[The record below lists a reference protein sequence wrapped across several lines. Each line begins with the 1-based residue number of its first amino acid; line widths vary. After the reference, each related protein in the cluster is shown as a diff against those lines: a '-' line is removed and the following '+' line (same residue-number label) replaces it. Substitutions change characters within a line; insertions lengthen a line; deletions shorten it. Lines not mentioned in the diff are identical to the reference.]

1 MRDGRNRDLDYYRCG
16 HCALWN
22 YDLDC
27 GLDQSQYTEK
37 YVSPREPAHKS
48 NQLIKSSWEY
58 LRDYVEGPGSIMDI
72 GCGNAA
78 LLYLA
83 RNEGWTVRGMELS
96 ERAAEAIRDDLGID
110 MLVANFLAY
119 EAAPGEVYDVVALR
133 HVLEH
138 LPDSILAMQ
147 KIGALLKESGIA
159 FLEFPNTGS
168 VSYRYKRVLKNL
180 GLKNKKYAADWRPG
194 HCNEFCREAFQY
206 LLNETGFELLDWR
219 TYSNK
224 ELPNRFYR
232 FVPIASKVRVVAR
245 KLGRL

>member
-1 MRDGRNRDLDYYRCG
+1 
-16 HCALWN
+16 
-22 YDLDC
+22 
-27 GLDQSQYTEK
+27 
-37 YVSPREPAHKS
+37 
-48 NQLIKSSWEY
+48 
-58 LRDYVEGPGSIMDI
+58 MDI

-78 LLYLA
+78 LLHFA
-83 RNEGWTVRGMELS
+83 RSEGWVVRGMELS
-96 ERAAEAIRDDLGID
+96 ERAAEAVRDDLGID
-110 MLVANFLAY
+110 VLVANFLEY
-119 EAAPGEVYDVVALR
+119 EAAPGEAYDVVALR

-159 FLEFPNTGS
+159 LLEFPNTGS
-168 VSYRYKRVLKNL
+168 MSYKYKRVLKNL

-206 LLNETGFELLDWR
+206 LLNETGFELVDWR

-245 KLGRL
+245 KL